1 MGRVFRA
8 GSSPSRLQWPTEDRE
23 HDVTEL
29 LADWSAGDESV
40 LDRLVPMVEA
50 DLRRIAERYMRCEAK
65 NHTLQAT
72 ALVSELYLKLMGRRQ
87 LHWKN
92 RAHFYGSAAQ
102 IMRRV
107 LVDHARAR
115 DAAKR
120 GGGEKAISLEDF
132 TEIGREKDRALIA
145 LDEALEALAGVDKRQ
160 SRIVELRFF
169 AGLSH
174 KEVGEALQLSTQS
187 VRREWRTARLWLHQ
201 FLSQS

>member
-1 MGRVFRA
+1 MI
-8 GSSPSRLQWPTEDRE
+8 DRE

-29 LADWSAGDESV
+29 LVDWSAGDGSA
-40 LDRLVPMVEA
+40 LGRLIPMVEA
-50 DLRRIAERYMRCEAK
+50 DLRRIAERYMRREAK
-65 NHTLQAT
+65 NHTLQTT

-87 LHWKN
+87 LRWKN

-120 GGGEKAISLEDF
+120 GGGEKAMSLDDF
-132 TEIGREKDRALIA
+132 TEIGREKDREVIA
-145 LDEALEALAGVDKRQ
+145 LDEALDVLAGVDERQ

-174 KEVGEALQLSTQS
+174 EEVGEALQLSTRT

-201 FLSQS
+201 FLSQ